1 LEECKNEASALRS
14 LEHKYGLLLKEV
26 QDLREQI
33 EGSQRLE
40 RAADTLAEV
49 AFLPSLY
56 LYILLSV
63 SLLLYFSI
71 HLLFFSHFS
80 LSLSLSLLIL
90 SPSLNH
96 PFFPSPPPSFS

>member
-1 LEECKNEASALRS
+1 MEECKNEASALRS

-49 AFLPSLY
+49 ELLPSLY
-56 LYILLSV
+56 LCIFLSV
-63 SLLLYFSI
+63 SLLLHFSI
-71 HLLFFSHFS
+71 
-80 LSLSLSLLIL
+80 
-90 SPSLNH
+90 N
-96 PFFPSPPPSFS
+96 